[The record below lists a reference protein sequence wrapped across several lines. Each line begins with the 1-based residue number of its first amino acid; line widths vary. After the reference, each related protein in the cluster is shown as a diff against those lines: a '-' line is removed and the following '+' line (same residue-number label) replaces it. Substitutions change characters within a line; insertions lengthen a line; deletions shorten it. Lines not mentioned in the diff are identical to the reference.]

1 MKAVP
6 LLLQLKWQKT
16 SIIFSMGNFQNKTPN
31 TKKTFADYLKK
42 PNLENFTKVL
52 TRADEISD
60 LICSVDS
67 NRSVSPCSIPTKI
80 LKITREIAS
89 LPLSQIIN
97 SSISKWIFPNI
108 CKLAQVI
115 PVKNGSSLL
124 CNSYKRISLPS
135 NIRTIF

>member
-1 MKAVP
+1 
-6 LLLQLKWQKT
+6 
-16 SIIFSMGNFQNKTPN
+16 MGNFQNKTPN
-31 TKKTFADYLKK
+31 TKKTFTDYLKK

-89 LPLSQIIN
+89 LPLSQIIATPFL
-97 SSISKWIFPNI
+97 SEYFPISVN
-108 CKLAQVI
+108 
-115 PVKNGSSLL
+115 
-124 CNSYKRISLPS
+124 
-135 NIRTIF
+135 